1 MLSIKSVRQ
10 KHQASNDLLKLLD
23 EFRRMVNVC
32 VAIGI
37 EENISSRMTLSLAS
51 YHRLSRDI
59 LGYYRLG
66 AIGIATGILRNYRKA
81 VRKNPWTRV
90 PFARKLML
98 TTCYGFKIRNGLLR
112 LPVKPREYV
121 YLKLND
127 HTLQAISALSVR
139 SVTLTPGWVSI
150 NYSKEMVEIEPEEYL
165 GVDCN
170 LDNVTTASVDGRARK
185 FDLSKATRIKAD
197 YRSVKSRFKRN
208 DIRIRT
214 RIFSKYGEKQRNRT
228 QPLLHS
234 VSKRIVEEAKTRR
247 YGIVMERL
255 TGIRRLYRKDNFQG
269 RSYRARMNGWSY
281 GELQRQIEYKARWEG
296 VKVIYVPARNTS
308 KRCSICGYKT
318 LESTRRRLWCPHC
331 GAILDRDE
339 NAARNIAA
347 RGLRFSPNGPPGEA
361 MVEEREQENATLIL
375 KVDGGKLS
383 LQQPRLE
390 QFNRRRI
397 NRTLFGLYSWGEIV
411 EKSSLLGHFELDFDW
426 HVGGEL
432 ERRYL

>member
-1 MLSIKSVRQ
+1 MVSIKSVRQ
-10 KHQASNDLLKLLD
+10 KHQASKDLLKLLD

-66 AIGIATGILRNYRKA
+66 AIAIATGILRNYRKA

-150 NYSKEMVEIEPEEYL
+150 SYSKEMVEIEPEEYL

-170 LDNVTTASVDGRARK
+170 LDNVTTASVNGTRG
-185 FDLSKATRIKAD
+185 FDLSKATRINAD

-214 RIFSKYGEKQRNRT
+214 RVFSKYGEKQRNRI
-228 QPLLHS
+228 QPLLHC

-255 TGIRRLYRKDNFQG
+255 TGIRRLYHRGSGQSSN
-269 RSYRARMNGWSY
+269 YRARMNSWSY

-296 VKVIYVPARNTS
+296 VRVIYVPATDTS

-318 LESTRRRLWCPHC
+318 LESSHRRLWCPKC
-331 GAILDRDE
+331 GTILDRDE
-339 NAARNIAA
+339 NAARNLAA
-347 RGLRFSPNGPPGEA
+347 GGLRFSPNGPPGEA
-361 MVEEREQENATLIL
+361 MVEEREPKNETLIL

-383 LQQPRLE
+383 LQQRSRTRTIQPTKNQQNLIRPLFLGRDNKEAFLAGAFRTRL
-390 QFNRRRI
+390 
-397 NRTLFGLYSWGEIV
+397 
-411 EKSSLLGHFELDFDW
+411 
-426 HVGGEL
+426 
-432 ERRYL
+432 

>member
-170 LDNVTTASVDGRARK
+170 LDNVTTTSVDGRARK
-185 FDLSKATRIKAD
+185 FELSKATRIKAD

-214 RIFSKYGEKQRNRT
+214 RVFSKYGEKQRNRT

-255 TGIRRLYRKDNFQG
+255 TGIRRLYRKGNFQG
-269 RSYRARMNGWSY
+269 RSYRARMNGWSF

-296 VKVIYVPARNTS
+296 VRVIYVPARNTS
-308 KRCSICGYKT
+308 KWCSICGYKT
-318 LESTRRRLWCPHC
+318 LESNQRRLWCPHC

-347 RGLRFSPNGPPGEA
+347 RGLRFSPNGPLGEA
-361 MVEEREQENATLIL
+361 MVEEREPENATLIL

-411 EKSSLLGHFELDFDW
+411 EKPSLLGHFKFDFDR

-432 ERRYL
+432 ERRDL